1 MIRVLVAEDS
11 MTARTLLVLILGSDP
26 GIEVVGEARD
36 GVEAVEMAQRLRP
49 DVVTMDI
56 HMPRMDGLE
65 ATTEIMITAPTP
77 IVIVT
82 AGAFRD
88 EVEGSLDMLEHG
100 ALEVLRKPPGPD
112 SPRFAAEARRLISTV
127 KAMSQVK
134 VVRRWREA
142 PPRPKPPAHPAK
154 PSQFGWP
161 ARVVAIAA
169 STGGPPA
176 IQRLLSGLPPE
187 FSAPI
192 LIVQH
197 ITPGF
202 AHGLAAWLDS
212 ICRLHVKVAEEGEV
226 LARRTVYLAPDD
238 RHLGVSA
245 RRRVMTSADEPVGG
259 FRPSANFLF
268 ESVAQVF
275 GGSALA
281 VILTGMGVDGVRG
294 LGAVRRRGGRVLA
307 QDESTSVV
315 FGMPGAAIEAGLADA
330 VLPLDAIPARL
341 SAMTRGRLDP

>member
-36 GVEAVEMAQRLRP
+36 GVEAVEMVQRLRP

-56 HMPRMDGLE
+56 HMPRMDGLA

-82 AGAFRD
+82 AGAFRG
-88 EVEGSLDMLEHG
+88 EVEDSLDMLEHG
-100 ALEVLRKPPGPD
+100 ALEVLKKPPGPD
-112 SPRFAAEARRLISTV
+112 APDFATAARRLVWTV

-134 VVRRWREA
+134 VVRRWRET
-142 PPRPKPPAHPAK
+142 
-154 PSQFGWP
+154 P
-161 ARVVAIAA
+161 ARPGLPAEPALPGRLGAPARIVAIAA

-176 IQRLLSGLPPE
+176 LQRLLSGLPAE

-192 LIVQH
+192 LVVQH

-212 ICRLHVKVAEEGEV
+212 VCGLRVKVAEEGET

-238 RHLGVSA
+238 RHLGVSD
-245 RRRVMTSADEPVGG
+245 RRGVMTPAHDPVGG
-259 FRPSANFLF
+259 FRPSATFLF
-268 ESVAQVF
+268 ESVAHAF

-281 VILTGMGVDGVRG
+281 VVLTGMGVDGVQG

-307 QDESTSVV
+307 QDEATSVV

-341 SAMTRGRLDP
+341 AAMTRGRLDP